1 MIKDKFPQNI
11 RGIIE
16 SSKTE
21 KSAERRLWNISARFL
36 EGRQW
41 INDNR
46 RITQLDRGRMAN
58 SEGQTKVTVNLLINM
73 YRNVLSRLA
82 LSYPSMAV
90 LPASPS
96 NEDIVKAKSCEI
108 ALRYY
113 WHEDGMK
120 WKLEKLIQI
129 LLQFGTA
136 ALHSFYDP
144 GTGKVKTDVYRPHDI
159 FFEPGVID
167 PDDSQWIGLR
177 RFVTRESL
185 KKTFPEYS
193 KQIDEAPKAEDLNYG
208 VVSTGVSNSPP
219 RNRVEFYE
227 IYWRDGRCAMIVGNT
242 YLYKA
247 VKDKDMF
254 PVQIVRYTEVDRRL
268 WGISFLAPL
277 LDLQLLYNRA
287 RSQMIQNVELMG
299 NPKWLIPKTAGVSST
314 SITSRAGEKIYYNAA
329 SPRPEQVMP
338 SPLPEYVTQNIMRIQ
353 SEMMDVGGVHSVTL
367 GKRAVGITSGKG
379 METLTEQDTSQLQ
392 ITQQYIERAV
402 AKTAKCVL
410 KLMQRHYQEP
420 RMMAMFDQYG
430 RAVYNAVQ
438 STSLSDAPEVF
449 LQAGSLFRDEA
460 QDRDAKVMQ
469 LLEMGLIERDEALNE
484 LSFRTGNQRISEKI
498 QSLSH
503 ARDMLAVIIGGGMI
517 EIFANDDIDA
527 FKQVFTEFMKTAEFY
542 SMEPEKQNYIR
553 DVLVSIATAGAPFD
567 DYVTALNNAKIFP
580 RQTAMSEGPGNVA
593 VNIGSQTS
601 PASQTQVA
609 QQQAASASRYGSIG
623 AAEHKITNRNEALI
637 GSRRGGPA

>member
-1 MIKDKFPQNI
+1 M
-11 RGIIE
+11 
-16 SSKTE
+16 
-21 KSAERRLWNISARFL
+21 
-36 EGRQW
+36 
-41 INDNR
+41 
-46 RITQLDRGRMAN
+46 
-58 SEGQTKVTVNLLINM
+58 
-73 YRNVLSRLA
+73 
-82 LSYPSMAV
+82 
-90 LPASPS
+90 PA
-96 NEDIVKAKSCEI
+96 
-108 ALRYY
+108 
-113 WHEDGMK
+113 
-120 WKLEKLIQI
+120 
-129 LLQFGTA
+129 
-136 ALHSFYDP
+136 
-144 GTGKVKTDVYRPHDI
+144 
-159 FFEPGVID
+159 
-167 PDDSQWIGLR
+167 
-177 RFVTRESL
+177 
-185 KKTFPEYS
+185 
-193 KQIDEAPKAEDLNYG
+193 
-208 VVSTGVSNSPP
+208 
-219 RNRVEFYE
+219 
-227 IYWRDGRCAMIVGNT
+227 
-242 YLYKA
+242 
-247 VKDKDMF
+247 
-254 PVQIVRYTEVDRRL
+254 
-268 WGISFLAPL
+268 
-277 LDLQLLYNRA
+277 
-287 RSQMIQNVELMG
+287 
-299 NPKWLIPKTAGVSST
+299 
-314 SITSRAGEKIYYNAA
+314 
-329 SPRPEQVMP
+329 
-338 SPLPEYVTQNIMRIQ
+338 PLPEYVTQNIMRIQ

-542 SMEPEKQNYIR
+542 SMEPEKQNYVR

>member
-1 MIKDKFPQNI
+1 MNEDKFPQNI
-11 RGIIE
+11 RGFIE

-90 LPASPS
+90 LPSSPS

-113 WHEDGMK
+113 WHTDGMK
-120 WKLEKLIQI
+120 AKLEKLIQI

-144 GTGKVKTDVYRPHDI
+144 GTETVKTDVYRPHDI
-159 FFEPGVID
+159 FFEPGVIS
-167 PDDSQWIGLR
+167 PDDSQWIALR
-177 RFVTRESL
+177 RFVTRDAL
-185 KKTFPEYS
+185 TKAFPEHA
-193 KQIDEAPKAEDLNYG
+193 KEIKEAPKAEDLNYG

-227 IYWRDGRCAMIVGNT
+227 VYWRDGRCAMVVGGT
-242 YLYKA
+242 YLYKGM
-247 VKDKDMF
+247 KDKAMF

-338 SPLPEYVTQNIMRIQ
+338 APLPEYVTQNIMRIQ
-353 SEMMDVGGVHSVTL
+353 SEMMDVGGIHSVTL

-402 AKTAKCVL
+402 SGTAKCVL
-410 KLMQRHYQEP
+410 MLMQKHYQEP
-420 RMMAMFDQYG
+420 KMMGMFDQYG
-430 RAVYNAVQ
+430 KAIYNAIE
-438 STSLSDAPEVF
+438 STNLSKTPEVY

-460 QDRDAKVMQ
+460 QDRDAKVVQ
-469 LLEMGLIERDEALNE
+469 LLEMGLIEKDEALNE

-498 QSLSH
+498 QSISH
-503 ARDMLAVIIGGGMI
+503 ARDMLAIIKGGGMI
-517 EIFANDDIDA
+517 EIFANDDIEA
-527 FKQVFTEFMKTAEFY
+527 FKQVFSEFMKTAEFY
-542 SMEPEKQNYIR
+542 ALEPEKQNYIR
-553 DVLVSIATAGAPFD
+553 DVLVSIATAGAPFE
-567 DYVTALNNAKIFP
+567 DYVTALNNAKVFP
-580 RQTAMSEGPGNVA
+580 RQTAMSEGAGNIA
-593 VNIGSQTS
+593 TNIGSQNSTG
-601 PASQTQVA
+601 AQTQVA
-609 QQQAASASRYGSIG
+609 QQQAASASKYGSIG
-623 AAEHKITNRNEALI
+623 TAEHKLSNRNEALI